1 MPAERGGNTTQGLTS
16 SVCAVVP
23 TTDKQDDTEVVG
35 SDDNAQN
42 ANTIEYPEG
51 ESHGVTVYVQVNDS
65 NELYQKLTDAQRRL
79 NNEREDNADSNNPH
93 FLGEI
98 DASWTDGIDE
108 IGFFS
113 SRQEYGKQTEHGF
126 TNYYGQYLNLYA
138 DVEKGQIANN
148 PAKRQ
153 IRVHKRSDD
162 LTYPDGNKYNWPAG
176 WISGERREGSLI
188 EIQASYVQS
197 PGEAIAHAFELI
209 EETDLLS
216 YSELSR
222 VKQPI
227 SETVRFRGL
236 ESHHRVHTNH
246 EHDAIETLR
255 DSARLVGT
263 EGDGRIEGNWQK
275 GHHQIYGFDTNAIR
289 ALGHDAGISWTY
301 GGDEYSDTIE
311 RHYLKCY
318 RHKSAERFSQT
329 DPRAHPKIEVK
340 ARGAYPG
347 PAWNAVKRHLDSIL
361 NAHTADYAGIPAS
374 ALIEDKYHDGSNQ
387 EVVRTITP
395 RDYRVNLKDYFKS
408 TGLKKDI
415 ISLIVNNRSDSAK
428 DILYT
433 VIRLGRPV
441 MYDELKSETG
451 LTKRTIRKWV
461 KKLED
466 LKIVTREMDQV
477 VVDHQRQ
484 PAMFVQMSD
493 FVRNHLRGF
502 LEKLKPVGDIKRA
515 IQRRKYERERKRE
528 SDTETSTQ
536 PRGAAM
542 TDGGEDTNPTLHGQ
556 PQPNLTASE
565 ATHAHPETDT
575 DPPPD

>member
-1 MPAERGGNTTQGLTS
+1 MPAGRGGNTTQGLTPPE
-16 SVCAVVP
+16 CAVVP
-23 TTDKQDDTEVVG
+23 TADNQEPTELVG
-35 SDDNAQN
+35 SDDHAQN

-51 ESHGVTVYVQVNDS
+51 ESHGVTIYAQLNDN

-79 NNEREDNADSNNPH
+79 NNERGDNADSNSPH

-98 DASWTDGIDE
+98 DASWTDGTDE

-113 SRQEYGKQTEHGF
+113 SRQEYGRQTEHGF

-138 DVEKGQIANN
+138 DVEEGQIANN

-153 IRVHKRSDD
+153 IRVHKRSHE

-176 WISGERREGSLI
+176 WISGEQREGSLI

-209 EETDLLS
+209 EATDLLS
-216 YSELSR
+216 YSELSQ

-227 SETVRFRGL
+227 TETVRFRGL
-236 ESHHRVHTNH
+236 ESHHRVHNNH

-275 GHHQIYGFDTNAIR
+275 GHHQIYGFDTNAIH
-289 ALGHDAGISWTY
+289 ALGHDAGISWEY
-301 GGDEYSDTIE
+301 GGDEYSDTVD

-318 RHKSAERFSQT
+318 RHKSAEHFSQT

-347 PAWNAVKRHLDSIL
+347 PAWNAVKRHLDSVL
-361 NAHTADYAGIPAS
+361 NAHTADYAGIPMS
-374 ALIEDKYHDGSNQ
+374 ALVADKYHDGTSQ
-387 EVVRTITP
+387 ETVRTTTP
-395 RDYRVNLKDYFKS
+395 RDYRIKLKDYFKS

-433 VIRLGRPV
+433 VIRLGRPTS
-441 MYDELKSETG
+441 YDELKGETG

-461 KKLED
+461 ARLEE
-466 LKIVTREMDQV
+466 LGV
-477 VVDHQRQ
+477 VRRQ
-484 PAMFVQMSD
+484 QSGSMFVQMSD

-502 LEKLKPVGDIKRA
+502 LEKMKPVGDIKRA
-515 IQRRKYERERKRE
+515 IQRRKREREHKRQ

-536 PRGAAM
+536 PQGAAM
-542 TDGGEDTNPTLHGQ
+542 TDGGE
-556 PQPNLTASE
+556 
-565 ATHAHPETDT
+565 
-575 DPPPD
+575 